1 MNPKRVRHI
10 RSFFSS
16 ATALLLVAL
25 YLFSLAGIDIHCDH
39 ETGRIYVVSGFSVSD
54 CEHIHATSPCHHGDD
69 DGECESDEDCCSD
82 VFLSILPQ
90 GDEVS
95 FRPMMANQPL
105 IGTLVFRTTS
115 PVMTGMALPSPGMV
129 LSPDPFSL
137 QSRLC
142 VLRV

>member
-54 CEHIHATSPCHHGDD
+54 CEHIHAASPCHHGDNE
-69 DGECESDEDCCSD
+69 GECESDEDCCSD

-95 FRPMMANQPL
+95 FRPVMADQPL
-105 IGTLVFRTTS
+105 MNLPALRTILPAVIGNN
-115 PVMTGMALPSPGMV
+115 LPSSGMV
-129 LSPDPFSL
+129 LSPDPSSL
-137 QSRLC
+137 RSRLC